1 MTFCNIYVSCQ
12 RTEEEKAQ
20 TLQLSLKE
28 SWRTKEQLMAWQNT
42 AFGTV
47 TKILSFDGED
57 FFSSSCLFP
66 YFFLFLKEAMS
77 C

>member
-1 MTFCNIYVSCQ
+1 
-12 RTEEEKAQ
+12 
-20 TLQLSLKE
+20 
-28 SWRTKEQLMAWQNT
+28 MAWQNT

-47 TKILSFDGED
+47 TKILTFIWGGD

-66 YFFLFLKEAMS
+66 FPYFFLFFKEAMS